1 MSISIN
7 DSRIVNSNAT
17 SFTGGAPKL
26 VTVKSE
32 KIQDAMKWFGN
43 LSTPA
48 NRFFLGATALSIQP
62 WFDYY
67 NRDVDKETR
76 KISTMRTIA
85 KIIIGTTTGIVVRD
99 RCIKWMNK
107 FTCSPEQIKNMT
119 EKQKKWATIMVPTN
133 ISHETFS
140 NAARLLKKH
149 RQALGSIVALG
160 VMVFTNFLIDA
171 PLTKL
176 LTNTLTEHTNKVK
189 KEENFSMKG
198 GN

>member
-1 MSISIN
+1 VAIDITGKVANSLV
-7 DSRIVNSNAT
+7 SRIPQ
-17 SFTGGAPKL
+17 G
-26 VTVKSE
+26 TVKSE
-32 KIQDAMKWFGN
+32 GIQDAVKWFGN

-76 KISTMRTIA
+76 QISTVRTIS
-85 KIIIGTTTGIVVRD
+85 KIIVGTATGIVVRD
-99 RCIKWMNK
+99 QCIKLMKK

-119 EKQKKWATIMVPTN
+119 EAQKKRATLMVPTH
-133 ISHETFS
+133 ITHEKFA
-140 NAARLLKKH
+140 NAERLLKKH

-171 PLTKL
+171 PLTKF
-176 LTNTLTEHTNKVK
+176 LTNTLTDHTNKAK
-189 KEENFSMKG
+189 KEENV
-198 GN
+198 